1 MNILLFGKGGQVG
14 WELQRSLSVLGT
26 VTALDHDS
34 TEHCGD
40 FANPAG
46 VADTG
51 SLVLQP
57 GPGEPRTLSLV
68 PPLHIAVLPARRLY
82 ASLAA
87 AWSALQPQAD
97 MPTNLLLISGP
108 SKTADI
114 QQVLA
119 FGAHGPKELVIV
131 LVNDLQN
138 DSEVCA

>member
-1 MNILLFGKGGQVG
+1 
-14 WELQRSLSVLGT
+14 
-26 VTALDHDS
+26 
-34 TEHCGD
+34 
-40 FANPAG
+40 

-57 GPGEPRTLSLV
+57 GPSEPRTLSLV
-68 PPLHIAVLPARRLY
+68 PPLHIAVVRASRLY
-82 ASLAA
+82 PSLAA
-87 AWSALQPQAD
+87 AWAALQPQAD

-131 LVNDLQN
+131 LVNDLEAQ
-138 DSEVCA
+138 EVRA